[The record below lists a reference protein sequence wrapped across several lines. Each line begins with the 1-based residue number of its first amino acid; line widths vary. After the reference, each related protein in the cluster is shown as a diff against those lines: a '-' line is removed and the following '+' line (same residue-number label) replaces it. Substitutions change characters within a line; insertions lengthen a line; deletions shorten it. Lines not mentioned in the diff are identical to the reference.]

1 MPILSGD
8 ESVTNRV
15 RAWLAIAA
23 KLAVTFGILAWLLG
37 SVDWSKLFQ
46 LIGGIRLLP
55 LIVSVVL
62 LLALMVPVAR
72 RWNLIVSALGG
83 SISYLSSLRMILMT
97 VLVNQ
102 SVPSNLGGDAYRVVA
117 TVRSGMPWKR
127 ATLAAIVDRLI
138 ALLALALVAL
148 FGVLALLDHAGLEN
162 QRLITV
168 VGTGLIVGGTL
179 AAWIFIRS
187 RFAASLAGGIEI
199 LQRLIT
205 ALGALLSKPTEAA
218 YLVILSIIVQCVT
231 IAVMSIV
238 AINVGVDVPLFPML
252 SVCALGLLISRLPVS
267 LGGWGVREGTLVLG
281 FAPFGISREV
291 ALAAS
296 ITYGL
301 TELAAAIIGGIIWV
315 VWTVASD
322 AGTGTKRQAS

>member
-1 MPILSGD
+1 M
-8 ESVTNRV
+8 
-15 RAWLAIAA
+15 RAWLAVAA
-23 KLAVTFGILAWLLG
+23 KLGVTFGILAWLLG

-46 LIGGIRLLP
+46 LIAGIAPLP
-55 LIVSVVL
+55 LVVAIFL

-148 FGVLALLDHAGLEN
+148 FGVLALLDYAGLEN
-162 QRLITV
+162 QRLVTII
-168 VGTGLIVGGTL
+168 GTGAIVGGTL
-179 AAWIFIRS
+179 SAWIFFRS
-187 RFAASLAGGIEI
+187 RFAATLAGGSEI

-205 ALGALLSKPTEAA
+205 ALGALLNKPAEAA
-218 YLVILSIIVQCVT
+218 YLVVLSIIVQCVT

-252 SVCALGLLISRLPVS
+252 GVCALGLLISRLPVS

-281 FAPFGISREV
+281 FAPFGVSREA

-301 TELAAAIIGGIIWV
+301 AELAAAIIGGIIWL

-322 AGTGTKRQAS
+322 TNAGKKRQA

>member
-1 MPILSGD
+1 M
-8 ESVTNRV
+8 
-15 RAWLAIAA
+15 RAWLVITA
-23 KLAVTFGILAWLLG
+23 KLAVTFGILIWLLG

-46 LIGGIRLLP
+46 LIAGIAPVP
-55 LIVSVVL
+55 LTLAIIL

-72 RWNLIVSALGG
+72 RWDLIVSALGG

-102 SVPSNLGGDAYRVVA
+102 TVPSNLGGDAYRVVA

-148 FGVLALLDHAGLEN
+148 IGVLSLLDYAGLEN
-162 QRLITV
+162 QRLITII
-168 VGTGLIVGGTL
+168 GTGLIVGGTL
-179 AAWIFIRS
+179 AAWIFFRS
-187 RFAASLAGGIEI
+187 RFAAKLADGIEI

-205 ALGALLSKPTEAA
+205 ALGTLLDKPAQA
-218 YLVILSIIVQCVT
+218 SYLVVLSIIVQCVT

-252 SVCALGLLISRLPVS
+252 GVCALGLLISRLPVS

-322 AGTGTKRQAS
+322 ANAGKKRQAS